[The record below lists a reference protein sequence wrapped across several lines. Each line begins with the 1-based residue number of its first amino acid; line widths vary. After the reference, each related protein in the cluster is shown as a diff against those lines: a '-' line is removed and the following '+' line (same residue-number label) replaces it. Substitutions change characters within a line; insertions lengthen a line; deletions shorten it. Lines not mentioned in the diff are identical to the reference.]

1 MKERNGKAVSASR
14 YRFWSFFKDHFFH
27 KNLKIQKYMERYLAK
42 SLFDVANKNILITG
56 GSRGIGLMMTKVLAA
71 NGANVFVSSRNEK
84 NCDEVV
90 SSLTK
95 NGCNAFSVP
104 EDVSTNEGC
113 QSLAKSISS
122 HTQELHGLVN
132 NSGATWGQSFED
144 YDEVGWSKCFDL
156 NVKACFQL
164 TRACLPMLKNA
175 STSEDPSRVV
185 NIGSVTGFQH
195 QPFPTYAY
203 DTSKAA
209 VHSLTKKL
217 AYELASDNITVNAV
231 APGYVPTKMSGQL
244 DAYGKEEK
252 GMSTKVPMGRLG
264 CDTDMGGVIMF
275 LCGRGSGAWV
285 TGTVITVDGGTLA
298 RPLVI

>member
-1 MKERNGKAVSASR
+1 
-14 YRFWSFFKDHFFH
+14 
-27 KNLKIQKYMERYLAK
+27 MERYLAK

-84 NCDEVV
+84 KCDEVV

-113 QSLAKSISS
+113 QSLAKSISN

-132 NSGATWGQSFED
+132 NSGTFTHPTLPTKTHTRTHEHTGTTWGQSFED

-252 GMSTKVPMGRLG
+252 GMSTKVPLGRLG

>member
-1 MKERNGKAVSASR
+1 
-14 YRFWSFFKDHFFH
+14 
-27 KNLKIQKYMERYLAK
+27 MERYLAK
-42 SLFDVANKNILITG
+42 SIFDVTGKNILITG

-71 NGANVFVSSRNEK
+71 NGANVFVSSRNKEK
-84 NCDEVV
+84 CDEVV
-90 SSLTK
+90 SSLIK

-104 EDVSTNEGC
+104 EDVSSDVGC
-113 QSLAKSISS
+113 RSLAKSVMDQTDRI
-122 HTQELHGLVN
+122 HGLIN
-132 NSGATWGQSFED
+132 NSGTSWGQTLEE
-144 YDEVGWSKCFDL
+144 YEEIGWSKCFDL
-156 NVKACFQL
+156 NVKSCFQL

-175 STSEDPSRVV
+175 SRKNDPSRVI
-185 NIGSVTGFQH
+185 NIGSVTGYQH

-231 APGYVPTKMSGQL
+231 APGYVPTKMSKQL

-252 GMSTKVPMGRLG
+252 DMAKKVPMGRLG
-264 CDTDMGGVIMF
+264 CDIDMGGVIMF

-285 TGTVITVDGGTLA
+285 TGTVIPVDGGTLA
-298 RPLVI
+298 HPLTI